1 MTLRRVVTPLV
12 LAAVLLVLWL
22 YVRARPLDAIE
33 ARSLNAAYLASR
45 TLTHLELTVITA
57 AIILAIAIP
66 LGIALTR
73 PGARAVAGPVLVVVN
88 IGQAIPS
95 FGLLVLFGVW
105 LVTVGVSTIA
115 VTTFVIYGLLPV
127 LRNTMVGLHQV
138 DRAVVEA
145 ALGMGMT
152 RRSTLFRVELP
163 LAVPVILAGVRTALV
178 ITVGTVALATFI
190 GAGGLGD
197 VISNGIASNR
207 TLVLVT
213 GSLLVAVLALFVDW
227 LAELAENYLRPRG
240 L

>member
-1 MTLRRVVTPLV
+1 MTLRRVATPLV
-12 LAAVLLVLWL
+12 LAAVLLALWL

-33 ARSLNAAYLASR
+33 ARSLNAAYLTSR
-45 TLTHLELTVITA
+45 TLTHLQLTVITA
-57 AIILAIAIP
+57 AIILVIAIP

-73 PGARAVAGPVLVVVN
+73 PGARAVAGPVLVVAN
-88 IGQAIPS
+88 IGQAVPS

-105 LVTVGVSTIA
+105 LVTVGVDTIA
-115 VTTFVIYGLLPV
+115 VATFVIYGLLPV
-127 LRNTMVGLHQV
+127 LRNTMVGLRQV
-138 DRAVVEA
+138 DSAVVEA
-145 ALGMGMT
+145 ARGMGMT
-152 RRSTLFRVELP
+152 KRSTLLRVELP